1 MLTLLKS
8 AVFRKFL
15 MAISGQ
21 LLVMFVLVHLL
32 GNATIYAGW
41 LNAYAQRLHELPLLI
56 WVVRIVLLIL
66 FALHIMFGI
75 LLTLDNRGTR
85 TQSYAV
91 KKTIRATF
99 ASKNMIWSGTVIAA
113 FLVFHLLH
121 FTIQSINPAISAKL
135 NSDLLGRPDVLNM
148 LVLNFRDA
156 SISFV
161 YGIAF
166 IAVLLHLLH
175 GIQSSF
181 QSLGLSS
188 DRTLPIIERSGSVA
202 AFIIFIGYISIPAI
216 ILAGLIKG

>member
-1 MLTLLKS
+1 MLTLFKS
-8 AVFRKFL
+8 AVFRKIL

-21 LLVMFVLVHLL
+21 LLVLFVVVHLL
-32 GNATIYAGW
+32 GNSTIYAGW
-41 LNAYAQRLHELPLLI
+41 LNAYAHRLHELPPLV
-56 WVVRIVLLIL
+56 WVVRVVLLMV
-66 FALHIMFGI
+66 FAVHIAFGI
-75 LLTLDNRGTR
+75 MLTLDNRGAR
-85 TQSYAV
+85 SRQYAV

-121 FTIQSINPAISAKL
+121 FTIQLINPEISAKM
-135 NSDLLGRPDVLNM
+135 NSDLMGRPDVLTM
-148 LVLNFRDA
+148 LVHNFQDVM
-156 SISFV
+156 ISLV

-166 IAVLLHLLH
+166 IAILLHLLH

-188 DRTLPIIERSGSVA
+188 DRTMPVLERSGSVA
-202 AFIIFIGYISIPAI
+202 AFIIFIGYVSIPVI

>member
-1 MLTLLKS
+1 MLTLFKS
-8 AVFRKFL
+8 TVFRKFL

-21 LLVMFVLVHLL
+21 LLVLFILVHLL
-32 GNATIYAGW
+32 GNSTIYVGW

-66 FALHIMFGI
+66 FAVHIMFGI
-75 LLTLDNRGTR
+75 ILTLDNRGVR
-85 TQSYAV
+85 AQSYAV

-99 ASKNMIWSGTVIAA
+99 ASKNMIWSGSVIAA

-121 FTIQSINPAISAKL
+121 FTTQSINSDVSAKL

-156 SISFV
+156 SISLV
-161 YGIAF
+161 YVIAF
-166 IAVLLHLLH
+166 AAVLLHLLH

-188 DRTLPIIERSGSVA
+188 DGTLPVIERSGSVA
-202 AFIIFIGYISIPAI
+202 AFIIFIGYMSIPVV